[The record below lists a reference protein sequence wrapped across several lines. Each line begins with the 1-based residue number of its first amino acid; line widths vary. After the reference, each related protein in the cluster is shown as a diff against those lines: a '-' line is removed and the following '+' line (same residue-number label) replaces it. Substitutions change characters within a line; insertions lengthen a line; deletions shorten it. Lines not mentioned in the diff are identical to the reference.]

1 MLSAHASD
9 QPCRSLIPCCF
20 CRRYQSKPQ
29 CTMLCSEIF
38 EEFTMPITPNSPQD
52 RSTSDESVGRFY
64 AIPVGGT
71 DPDFVSRDGS
81 KPAVCAIPVL
91 GRMLPQCR

>member
-1 MLSAHASD
+1 
-9 QPCRSLIPCCF
+9 
-20 CRRYQSKPQ
+20 
-29 CTMLCSEIF
+29 
-38 EEFTMPITPNSPQD
+38 MPITPNSPQD